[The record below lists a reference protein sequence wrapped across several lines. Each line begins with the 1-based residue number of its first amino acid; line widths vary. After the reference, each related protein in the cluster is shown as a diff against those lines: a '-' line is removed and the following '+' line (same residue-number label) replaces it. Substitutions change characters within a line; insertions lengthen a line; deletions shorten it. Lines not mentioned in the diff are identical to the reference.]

1 MAGNLIDIAIV
12 ALTVVFAVNGYRQ
25 GLLVGLLSLMGFFG
39 GVLLGLRLGP
49 WLAEYS
55 DDDSTRVMI
64 SLFVVF
70 GLAVAGQALTSLLGG
85 RLRSALRNR
94 VAQRF
99 DDVGGSIISVVT
111 ALAVVWLIA
120 VPLGSSSLPWLAK
133 SVRNSSII
141 GAVNKVMP
149 AEAHALSDTLRDTV
163 DTRGFPDVFGGLSPT
178 KVRDVPAPDPALTNS
193 LAVQKAKQSVV
204 KVRGAAQSCSRNIEG
219 TGFVYA
225 PGRVMTNAHVVAG
238 TRSVTVEL
246 AETRYNARVVV
257 YDPARDLAV
266 LYAPRLK
273 APVLP
278 FAPHPAASES
288 DAVVVGFPLDG
299 PFDAQAARVRDLR
312 EITGPDI
319 YESGNVTREIYT
331 IRALVRSGNSGGP
344 LMATDGTVLGV
355 IFAAAADDPQTG
367 FALTA
372 GEAAATAT
380 LGAERT
386 EATGTQHCA

>member
-1 MAGNLIDIAIV
+1 MDIAIV